1 MSDTLNF
8 TSGERINQIR
18 DKNINVGLDNLKS
31 KLASLEIELKEEKTK
46 VELPKPNVR
55 YKGTE
60 AAEMA
65 RSLYHENIKAPEK
78 KDKEDEGTT
87 IPNTIASR
95 AHTRALSRALVGL
108 RNGGDVGK
116 SSPPAG
122 PNGGNS
128 GGIVIGT
135 TPTLVATMS
144 VEEYQDYITNKF
156 IKEEDEV
163 EEVEEPKQDF
173 LTETA
178 VDVLE
183 KRLLKLEDLS
193 WQSIDKVMREIAK
206 ENAMTPKQLH
216 KDFKSKHGMIPDEWA
231 KENQMTEQVG
241 WFPLD
246 EMVRVNKIGQ
256 VFEVTFLFRG
266 GRQRLKFF
274 WPEVGY
280 PSHDEMQKA
289 CQKFWPGARLIAYYP
304 SLDPGD
310 NQSNFMVIVPPLS
323 ENFNLIPDDMWEFM
337 SEEDTEVYDEI
348 AAEVGEPVSPV
359 YLTEEGL
366 YVMDVENHDT
376 GDVIEVIFGSGL
388 SEDDMKGMSVKSG
401 HKRSV
406 NQGAGLTQKG
416 VEAYRRKNPGSKL
429 KTAVTTPPSKL
440 KPGSKAANRRKS
452 FCARSRSWNGERG
465 KAARRRW
472 NC

>member
-18 DKNINVGLDNLKS
+18 DKNINAGLDNLKS
-31 KLASLEIELKEEKTK
+31 KLADLEIVLKEEKAK
-46 VELPKPNVR
+46 VETPKPNER

-60 AAEMA
+60 VAEMA
-65 RSLYHENIKAPEK
+65 RSLYHENIKQPK
-78 KDKEDEGTT
+78 NKDKEEKEVAV
-87 IPNTIASR
+87 PSTIASR

-108 RNGGDVGK
+108 RNGGDTGK
-116 SSPPAG
+116 VAYPAG

-128 GGIVIGT
+128 GGYVVGSA
-135 TPTLVATMS
+135 PTVVATMS
-144 VEEYQDYITNKF
+144 VEEYQDYIANKF

-163 EEVEEPKQDF
+163 EEVEETKPEL

-183 KRLLKLEDLS
+183 KQLLKLEDIS
-193 WQSIDKVMREIAK
+193 WQSIDKVMRQIAK
-206 ENAMTPKQLH
+206 ENEITPKQLH

-246 EMVRVNKIGQ
+246 EMVRVNEIGQ
-256 VFEVTFLFRG
+256 VFEVTFMFRG

-304 SLDPGD
+304 SIDPGD
-310 NQSNFMVIVPPLS
+310 NQTNFMVMVPPLS

-359 YLTEEGL
+359 YLTEDGF

-376 GDVIEVIFGSGL
+376 GEVIEVIFGSGL

-406 NQGAGLTQKG
+406 DQGAGLTKKG
-416 VEAYRRKNPGSKL
+416 VAAYRRKNPGSKL

-452 FCARSRSWNGERG
+452 FCARSRGWTGERG